1 MARAPKKPLSER
13 IIEAEM
19 LGSRWLA
26 NGNEA
31 AERGDSVRAERCY
44 DKAQFWLDRYNLLA
58 GLSDR
63 PPPKQ

>member
-1 MARAPKKPLSER
+1 MAKAPKKPLAER

-31 AERGDSVRAERCY
+31 AERGDSARAERCY